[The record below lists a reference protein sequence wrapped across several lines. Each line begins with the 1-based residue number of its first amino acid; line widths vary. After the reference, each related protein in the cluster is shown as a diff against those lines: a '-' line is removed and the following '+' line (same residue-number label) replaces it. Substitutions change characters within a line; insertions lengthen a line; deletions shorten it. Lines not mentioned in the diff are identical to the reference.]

1 MCFRL
6 PIDAYNDGEVSFSI
20 TSSIKR
26 RLFSSAIG
34 DEFSDDEN
42 DDENVTNDD
51 ASNVKTSII
60 GKLFNSIL
68 IIFLFPL
75 VLIYRLCAKSVSFV
89 FKVFSSFTN
98 FVSRKWRSAKRDY
111 NSFMSTNDVGVS
123 TERRQEH
130 FTVDE
135 DDVQVP
141 KTNEVT
147 FFKKFSIF
155 FQRIFNSL
163 FSFSIFSKSTTTAT
177 NVTEEKEDGTWIE
190 VFIIRRIVCIYR

>member
-1 MCFRL
+1 
-6 PIDAYNDGEVSFSI
+6 VSFSI

-26 RLFSSAIG
+26 QLFSSAIG

-51 ASNVKTSII
+51 DASNVKTSII

-68 IIFLFPL
+68 LIILFPL

-98 FVSRKWRSAKRDY
+98 FFSRKWRSAKTDY
-111 NSFMSTNDVGVS
+111 NSFMSTTDVRVS
-123 TERRQEH
+123 TERRQEK
-130 FTVDE
+130 FIEDE

-141 KTNEVT
+141 KTNEMT
-147 FFKKFSIF
+147 SFERFSSF

-163 FSFSIFSKSTTTAT
+163 FSFNIFSKSTTTAT
-177 NVTEEKEDGTWIE
+177 NVTKEKEDGTWIE
-190 VFIIRRIVCIYR
+190 VFIIRRIVRIYR

>member
-1 MCFRL
+1 M
-6 PIDAYNDGEVSFSI
+6 
-20 TSSIKR
+20 
-26 RLFSSAIG
+26 
-34 DEFSDDEN
+34 
-42 DDENVTNDD
+42 
-51 ASNVKTSII
+51 
-60 GKLFNSIL
+60 
-68 IIFLFPL
+68 
-75 VLIYRLCAKSVSFV
+75 

-111 NSFMSTNDVGVS
+111 NSFMSTTDVRVS

-130 FTVDE
+130 FNDDE
-135 DDVQVP
+135 DDVLVP

-163 FSFSIFSKSTTTAT
+163 FSFSIFSKSTPTAT

-190 VFIIRRIVCIYR
+190 VFIIRRIVHIYR

>member
-42 DDENVTNDD
+42 DDENVTIDD
-51 ASNVKTSII
+51 ASSVKTSII

-68 IIFLFPL
+68 IIILFPL

-98 FVSRKWRSAKRDY
+98 FVSRKWRSAKTDY
-111 NSFMSTNDVGVS
+111 NSFMSTTDVRVS
-123 TERRQEH
+123 TERRQEQ
-130 FTVDE
+130 FIE

-190 VFIIRRIVCIYR
+190 VFIIRRIVRIYR